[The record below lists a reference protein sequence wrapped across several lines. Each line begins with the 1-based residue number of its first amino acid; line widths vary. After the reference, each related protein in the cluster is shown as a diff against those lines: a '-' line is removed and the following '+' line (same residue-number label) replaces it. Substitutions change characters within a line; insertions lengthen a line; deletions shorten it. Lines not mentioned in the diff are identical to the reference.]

1 MRDDGDKYAMMT
13 ERQSEEGKCKVANMQ
28 TGLGTN
34 YIIKAMK
41 SESLHRATG
50 RFTLP
55 RNRECNSSE
64 AVTSYPLELTLANHF
79 SMEECRG
86 GWGVAVGSIGCCIL
100 RFG

>member
-1 MRDDGDKYAMMT
+1 MLSRTCVRIPFIMRDDGDKYAMMT

-64 AVTSYPLELTLANHF
+64 AVTSYPLELTLGFPRESLLLSLN
-79 SMEECRG
+79 G
-86 GWGVAVGSIGCCIL
+86 GM
-100 RFG
+100 